1 MSRRRSFVLL
11 LLVFFAAGATAGA
24 AEIKVLSAVPLHPGV
39 EQLAQQYKRS
49 SGQDVVVQ
57 SVTTGDINRILSSNE
72 PFDILITT
80 TALVD
85 QAAKDGKGSPA
96 TRTMVGRVGIGVV
109 VRSNGAVVP
118 NITTADTLKQAAQ
131 AADAVV
137 YNTAGSGQY
146 VHSMFE
152 KMGIT
157 SQIQAKTT
165 RPSNAAQTMGRI
177 IEGKGNEIGFGLIS
191 EIKPYEGKG
200 IRFVGP
206 LPAPLQNYT
215 NYEAIISAGSKVPD
229 AAKEFIRFL
238 TTPAA
243 KEALAETG
251 VD

>member
-11 LLVFFAAGATAGA
+11 VLVFFAAGATAVA

-49 SGQDVVVQ
+49 SGQDVAVQ

-85 QAAKDGKGSPA
+85 QAAKDGKGSSA

-109 VRSNGAVVP
+109 VRSGIGVP
-118 NITTADTLKQAAQ
+118 NITVPELLKQIAL

-200 IRFVGP
+200 IRFIGP
-206 LPAPLQNYT
+206 LPAAVQNYT